1 MKVTKEMMIADV
13 VEKYPDSAIVFLEH
27 GLHCIG
33 CSASPFESVES
44 GMMGHGR
51 SEEDLNA
58 LDLKKIQMKK
68 LKRAIANIE

>member
-1 MKVTKEMMIADV
+1 MKVTKEMMISEV

-58 LDLKKIQMKK
+58 LLKDLNDYADITDKE
-68 LKRAIANIE
+68 N